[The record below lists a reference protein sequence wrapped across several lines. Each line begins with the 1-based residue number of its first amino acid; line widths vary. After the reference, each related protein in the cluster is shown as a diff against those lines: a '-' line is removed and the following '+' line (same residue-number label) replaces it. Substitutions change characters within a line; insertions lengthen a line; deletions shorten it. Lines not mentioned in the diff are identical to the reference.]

1 MLNPAMSSDKY
12 CITEKY
18 NCMRVDQKRS
28 LQSALFEALNLMKS
42 HMLFICMPEGSECS
56 WSCESR
62 HVHRSTAVAV
72 QLGAQLG
79 KLVPRRSRRSYTP
92 FVVFSETLWF
102 SPPWQC
108 PTAHTAQ
115 QTCNLLQNLIG
126 KRWTI
131 SRTVQIWHPVIFI
144 CSPSWRS
151 TC

>member
-1 MLNPAMSSDKY
+1 MTNTVLLRNTTVWGWIKKEVYNPY
-12 CITEKY
+12 YLRRWTWW
-18 NCMRVDQKRS
+18 
-28 LQSALFEALNLMKS
+28 NLT
-42 HMLFICMPEGSECS
+42 CCS
-56 WSCESR
+56 YVCQRAPSVHGHVSR
-62 HVHRSTAVAV
+62 GMCTGSTAVAV
-72 QLGAQLG
+72 QLGDQLG

-131 SRTVQIWHPVIFI
+131 SHTVQIWHPVIFI